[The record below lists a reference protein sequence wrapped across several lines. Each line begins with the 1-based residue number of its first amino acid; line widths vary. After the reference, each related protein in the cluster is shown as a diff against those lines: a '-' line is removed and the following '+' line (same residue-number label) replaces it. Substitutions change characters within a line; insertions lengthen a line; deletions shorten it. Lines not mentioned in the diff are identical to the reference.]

1 MTSPSGIF
9 VPAPHAPRRLAGPDF
24 IRLWLVIQ
32 PRRCPRDFPGR
43 REAPFCPCHR
53 ACCSWTYLFFLWFVF
68 LFVHRYLSFTCRV
81 CSFAQPVP
89 TSSSRRPSRRN
100 ACQARR
106 FYSFKG
112 VRPQE
117 CEPYSLRRKCRQF
130 DTATNGSLRPGVIPF
145 TYEAATGA
153 SSLQD

>member
-100 ACQARR
+100 ARQARR
-106 FYSFKG
+106 LYSFKACG
-112 VRPQE
+112 LESASHTRFEENV
-117 CEPYSLRRKCRQF
+117 
-130 DTATNGSLRPGVIPF
+130 
-145 TYEAATGA
+145 A
-153 SSLQD
+153 SSTPRRMAVEAK